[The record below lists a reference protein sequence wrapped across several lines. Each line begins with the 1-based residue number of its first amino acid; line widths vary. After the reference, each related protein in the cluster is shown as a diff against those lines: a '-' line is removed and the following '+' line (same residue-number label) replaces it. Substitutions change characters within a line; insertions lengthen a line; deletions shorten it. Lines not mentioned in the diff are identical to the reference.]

1 MELIVIVSIIVA
13 VNYFFTFFQIR
24 YYRKSMDKLINKYRG
39 KEGYYLF
46 SGQYRKM
53 FKSGSIAILIVNEDY
68 VIQECQVM
76 KGLTVLASF
85 KEVKEFEG
93 QHVRTVLEN
102 IQDKYGKVITKKTKI
117 PAMSAALKQATENAL
132 VNFEKKQTVVS

>member
-1 MELIVIVSIIVA
+1 MDLIVIVAIIVA
-13 VNYFFTFFQIR
+13 INYFFTFLQIR
-24 YYRKSMDKLINKYRG
+24 YYRKSMDKLINKYKG

-53 FKSGSIAILIVNEDY
+53 FKAGSIAILIVNEDY

-85 KEVKEFEG
+85 REMKEFKG
-93 QHVRTVLEN
+93 LHVRAVLEN
-102 IQDKYGKVITKKTKI
+102 IQETYGKVITKKTKI

-132 VNFEKKQTVVS
+132 TTYNTKHTAVS